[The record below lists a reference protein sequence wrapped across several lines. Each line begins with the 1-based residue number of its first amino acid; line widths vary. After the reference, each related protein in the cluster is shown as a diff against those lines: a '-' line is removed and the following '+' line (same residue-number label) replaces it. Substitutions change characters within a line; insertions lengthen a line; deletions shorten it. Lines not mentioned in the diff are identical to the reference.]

1 MPITHLLS
9 NIVTQK
15 GPHDTSDIL
24 LLLGVG
30 CAVESLFLK
39 AKAFRTSRELEPK
52 VILSPQ
58 SIVIISGLDT

>member
-15 GPHDTSDIL
+15 GSHDPYDIL

-30 CAVESLFLK
+30 CVVESRFLK
-39 AKAFRTSRELEPK
+39 AKVFRTSREL
-52 VILSPQ
+52 
-58 SIVIISGLDT
+58 

>member
-15 GPHDTSDIL
+15 GSHDPYDIL

-30 CAVESLFLK
+30 CVVESRFLK
-39 AKAFRTSRELEPK
+39 AKVFRTSRELEPK

-58 SIVIISGLDT
+58 SIVVII